1 MEDGGSKIAIL
12 NSRSSSLASPSKPAS
27 PEEALKRAY
36 KFLSYRP
43 RSEAE
48 VRAKLSQLGFPQK
61 SVETT
66 LEKLRTLNLLDD
78 EIFARGWV
86 RARAEGRGYGPL
98 RIERE
103 LRQKGIAKSVI
114 SQVVKESFGLEEGKE
129 RARALLEKRFRGK
142 DLGDRKVLHRAI
154 GFLQRRGYRSSVIAE
169 VLKEPVDE

>member
-1 MEDGGSKIAIL
+1 MARKGDG
-12 NSRSSSLASPSKPAS
+12 S
-27 PEEALKRAY
+27 PEEALQRAF

-61 SVETT
+61 SVEAT

-86 RARAEGRGYGPL
+86 RGRAEGRGYGPL

-103 LRQKGIAKSVI
+103 LRQKGIATSLI
-114 SQVVKESFGLEEGKE
+114 RQVVKETFGQEAGKE
-129 RARALLEKRFRGK
+129 RARGLVAKRFRGK
-142 DLGDRKVLHRAI
+142 DLGDRKILHRAI

-169 VLKEPVDE
+169 VLGEPLDD